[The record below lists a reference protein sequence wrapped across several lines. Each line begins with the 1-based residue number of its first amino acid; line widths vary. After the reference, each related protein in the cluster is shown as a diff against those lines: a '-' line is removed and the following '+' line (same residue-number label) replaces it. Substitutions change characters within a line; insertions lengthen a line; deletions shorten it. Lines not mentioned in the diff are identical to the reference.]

1 MSNVTNIKP
10 TMVDKILELLDE
22 AEDIVV
28 LGAGNGDLKVV
39 SSATGGNLLLML
51 EAAKAEVVAS
61 YIDEL

>member
-1 MSNVTNIKP
+1 MDNVTNIKP
-10 TMVDKILELLDE
+10 TMVDKILELIDG

-39 SSATGGNLLLML
+39 SSASNGNLLLML

-61 YIDEL
+61 YVDEL